1 MSNTTETTP
10 TKPTRPTAQAPAFEE
25 VVTHTP
31 VRDITLPGKAGTL
44 ALVTLDNGF
53 DHTKPNTFGPQ
64 TIAGLKA
71 TVDTLRQ
78 RADAGEIQAVGI
90 TGKPFIFAV
99 GADLKAVSQAADRE
113 QALEVARAG
122 HAAFAA
128 IMDLP
133 VPTFAFVNGAAMGGG
148 VEIALSADYRTI
160 SAGVPALALP
170 ETFLG
175 LVPGWGGC
183 YLLPNLVGPANAL
196 KVIIE
201 NPMNMNRMLK
211 GPQAF
216 ELGLADQLLEPADFL
231 EESLLWAASVLTGQA
246 KVERPE
252 VSRDEA
258 EWTAAIK
265 AAKGLVDLKT
275 GGKAPAPYRALQ
287 LVGQA
292 RTATRDEAFAAE
304 DEALADLVMGD
315 ELRAGLYSFD
325 LVQRRAKRP
334 AGAPDKA
341 LARKVTKVGIVGA
354 GLMASQLALLFAQRL
369 EVPVVMTDLDEE
381 RVAKGVGY
389 VHGEV
394 DKLLGKKRLSPDKAN
409 RLKGLVTGATS
420 KDGFADADFVIEAVF
435 EEMSVK
441 KQVWSEVE
449 AIVSPE
455 CVLATN
461 TSSLSITEMA
471 AELAHPERVVGFHFF
486 NPVAVMPLLEIIKGE
501 QTDDATL
508 ATAFATG
515 KGLKKTTILVKDSPS
530 FIVNRL
536 LGRFMGEVAK
546 VVDEGTPIEVAD
558 RAFAGLAPMPPF
570 ILLGLVGP
578 AIALHNNET
587 LARAFPDRFYVSEN
601 LRKVVAAKKSAIYT
615 WPEGKPVVDPEV
627 EALFDKPA
635 DPVVLSTEEVRERV
649 LGVLADEARRMLDE
663 GVVAAPMD
671 LDLAMITGAGFQFWN
686 GGLTPL
692 LDREG
697 VSEKVTGRRFLPPGV
712 ASVPA

>member
-1 MSNTTETTP
+1 VSEQQNTRAA
-10 TKPTRPTAQAPAFEE
+10 RPEGFEE
-25 VVTHTP
+25 VVTQAH
-31 VRDITLPGKAGTL
+31 VRDVALPGGAATM

-53 DHTKPNTFGPQ
+53 DHTKPTTFGPQ
-64 TIAGLKA
+64 SIQN
-71 TVDTLRQ
+71 LRAAVERLRE

-90 TGKPFIFAV
+90 TGKPFVFAV
-99 GADLKAVSQAADRE
+99 GADLKAVAGAAKRE

-122 HAAFAA
+122 HAAYGA

-148 VEIALSADYRTI
+148 VEIALACDYRTI
-160 SAGVPALALP
+160 SSGVPAVALP

-183 YLLPNLVGPANAL
+183 FLLPNLVGPANAL

-216 ELGLADQLLEPADFL
+216 SLGMADAMFEPADFL
-231 EESLLWAASVLTGQA
+231 EQSLRWAAGVVSGSVT
-246 KVERPE
+246 VERPE

-258 EWTAAIK
+258 EWAAATT

-275 GGKAPAPYRALQ
+275 GGRSPAPYRALQ
-287 LVGQA
+287 LVEAA
-292 RTATRDEAFAAE
+292 RTATRDEAFGAE

-341 LARKVTKVGIVGA
+341 LARPVTKVGIVGA

-389 VHGEV
+389 VHAEV
-394 DKLLGKKRLSPDKAN
+394 DKLLAKGRLGQDKAN
-409 RLKGLVTGATS
+409 RLKALVTGSTS

-435 EEMSVK
+435 EEMGVK
-441 KQVWSEVE
+441 KQVWAEVE
-449 AIVSPE
+449 AIVGAE

-471 AELAHPERVVGFHFF
+471 TDLQHPERVVGFHFF

-501 QTDDATL
+501 RTDDATL

-515 KGLKKTTILVKDSPS
+515 KALRKTTILVQDSPS

-570 ILLGLVGP
+570 VLLGLVGP

-587 LARAFPDRFYVSEN
+587 LAKAFPDRFYVSEN
-601 LRKVVAAKKSAIYT
+601 LRRVVAAKKPAIYI

-627 EALFDKPA
+627 EALFEKPA
-635 DPVVLSTEEVRERV
+635 DPVVLTVEQVRERV
-649 LGVLADEARRMLDE
+649 LSVLAEEARLMLDE
-663 GVVAAPMD
+663 GVAQAPMD

-697 VSEKVTGRRFLPPGV
+697 ISEKVTGKRFLPPGA
-712 ASVPA
+712 ASVPV

>member
-1 MSNTTETTP
+1 VSTDTNAAGQT
-10 TKPTRPTAQAPAFEE
+10 FEE
-25 VVTHTP
+25 VVTHLP
-31 VRDITLPGKAGTL
+31 VRDVALPGGVGTM

-53 DHTKPNTFGPQ
+53 DHTKPTTFGPK
-64 TIAGLKA
+64 TIANLLTVVQGL
-71 TVDTLRQ
+71 
-78 RADAGEIQAVGI
+78 RARAEAGEVQAVGI

-99 GADLKAVSQAADRE
+99 GADLKAVAQASSRE

-122 HAAFAA
+122 HAAYAA

-148 VEIALSADYRTI
+148 VEIALACDYRTI
-160 SAGVPALALP
+160 SSGVPAVALP

-183 YLLPNLVGPANAL
+183 WLLPNLVGPANAL

-201 NPMNMNRMLK
+201 NPMNTNRMLK

-216 ELGLADQLLEPADFL
+216 ELGMADAMFEPADFL
-231 EESLLWAASVLTGQA
+231 EQSLVWAGQVVSGA
-246 KVERPE
+246 VKVERPE
-252 VSRDEA
+252 VSRDEG
-258 EWTAAIK
+258 EWAA
-265 AAKGLVDLKT
+265 AVNGAKGLVDLKT
-275 GGKAPAPYRALQ
+275 GGKSPAPYRALR
-287 LVGQA
+287 LVAAA
-292 RTATRDEAFAAE
+292 RTATRDEAFTAE

-325 LVQRRAKRP
+325 LVQRRAKGP

-341 LARKVTKVGIVGA
+341 LARPVTKVGIVGA
-354 GLMASQLALLFAQRL
+354 GLMASQLAMLFAKSL

-394 DKLLGKKRLSPDKAN
+394 DKLLAKGRLGQDRAN
-409 RLKGLVTGATS
+409 RLKGLVTGATT
-420 KDGFADADFVIEAVF
+420 KDGFADADFVVEAVF
-435 EEMSVK
+435 EEMAVK
-441 KQVWSEVE
+441 KQVWAEVE
-449 AIVSPE
+449 AVVSAE

-471 AELAHPERVVGFHFF
+471 AELEHPERVVGFHFF

-501 QTDDATL
+501 RTDDATL

-558 RAFAGLAPMPPF
+558 KAFAGLAPMPPF

-587 LARAFPDRFYVSEN
+587 LAKAFPDRFYVSEN
-601 LRKVVAAKKSAIYT
+601 LRRVVAAGKPAIYT
-615 WPEGKPVVDPEV
+615 WPEGRPVVDPEV

-663 GVVAAPMD
+663 GVAQAPMD

-697 VSEKVTGRRFLPPGV
+697 VSENVTGRRFLPPGV

>member
-1 MSNTTETTP
+1 MSDTGTIT
-10 TKPTRPTAQAPAFEE
+10 QAPTPGFDE

-31 VRDITLPGKAGTL
+31 VRDITLPGDAGVL

-53 DHTKPNTFGPQ
+53 DHALPNTFGPQ
-64 TIAGLKA
+64 SIAALLEVVQGLA
-71 TVDTLRQ
+71 A
-78 RADAGEIQAVGI
+78 RAEAGEIQAVGI

-99 GADLKAVSQAADRE
+99 GADLKAVARATSRE
-113 QALEVARAG
+113 QALQVARAG
-122 HAAFAA
+122 HAAFGA

-148 VEIALSADYRTI
+148 VELALAADYRSI
-160 SAGVPALALP
+160 SAGVPAIALP

-183 YLLPNLVGPANAL
+183 YLLPRLVGPVNAL
-196 KVIIE
+196 TVIIE
-201 NPMNMNRMLK
+201 NPMNTNRMLK

-216 ELGLADQLLEPADFL
+216 KLGMADVMFAPADFL
-231 EESLLWAASVLTGQA
+231 EESLLWAAAVLTGGA
-246 KVERPE
+246 TVERPE

-258 EWTAAIK
+258 QWAGALE
-265 AAKGLVDLKT
+265 AAKALVDLKT
-275 GGKAPAPYRALQ
+275 GGRSPAPYRALE
-287 LVGQA
+287 LVAAA

-304 DEALADLVMGD
+304 DEVLADLVMGD

-381 RVAKGVGY
+381 RVGKGVGY
-389 VHGEV
+389 VHAEV
-394 DKLLGKKRLSPDKAN
+394 DKLLGKRRVSPDKAN
-409 RLKGLVTGATS
+409 RLKALVTGSTS

-435 EEMSVK
+435 EQMSVK
-441 KQVWSEVE
+441 KQVWAEVE
-449 AIVSPE
+449 AVVSAE

-471 AELAHPERVVGFHFF
+471 AGLEHPQRVVGFHFF
-486 NPVAVMPLLEIIKGE
+486 NPVAVMPLLEIIRGE

-515 KGLKKTTILVKDSPS
+515 RILKKTTILVKDSPS

-615 WPEGKPVVDPEV
+615 WPEGRPVVDPEV
-627 EALFDKPA
+627 EAMFDKPT
-635 DPVVLSTEEVRERV
+635 DPVVLTTEQVRERV

-663 GVVAAPMD
+663 GVVQAPMD

-697 VSEKVTGRRFLPPGV
+697 VSEKVTGKRFLPAGA
-712 ASVPA
+712 ASVSA

>member
-1 MSNTTETTP
+1 MSTDNTP
-10 TKPTRPTAQAPAFEE
+10 APASTEGFEE
-25 VVTHTP
+25 VVTHLP
-31 VRDITLPGKAGTL
+31 VRDIALPGGGGTM
-44 ALVTLDNGF
+44 ALVTLDNRF
-53 DHTKPNTFGPQ
+53 DHTKPNTFGPK
-64 TIAGLKA
+64 TIANLLS
-71 TVDTLRQ
+71 VVERLRA
-78 RADAGEIQAVGI
+78 RAEADEVQAVGI

-99 GADLKAVSQAADRE
+99 GADLKAVAQASSRE

-122 HAAFAA
+122 HAAYAA

-148 VEIALSADYRTI
+148 VELALACDYRTI
-160 SAGVPALALP
+160 SAGVPAVALP

-183 YLLPNLVGPANAL
+183 WLLPNLVGPANAL
-196 KVIIE
+196 TVIIE
-201 NPMNMNRMLK
+201 NPMNTNRMLK

-216 ELGLADQLLEPADFL
+216 ELGMADAMFEPADFL
-231 EESLLWAASVLTGQA
+231 EQSLTWAGQIVSGA
-246 KVERPE
+246 VGVERSQ

-258 EWTAAIK
+258 EWQGAVK

-275 GGKAPAPYRALQ
+275 GGRSPAPYRALQ
-287 LVGQA
+287 LVAAA

-341 LARKVTKVGIVGA
+341 LARSVTKVGIVGA
-354 GLMASQLALLFAQRL
+354 GLMASQLALLFAKNL
-369 EVPVVMTDLDEE
+369 EVPVVMTDLDED

-394 DKLLGKKRLSPDKAN
+394 DKLLAKGRVSADKAN
-409 RLKGLVTGATS
+409 RLKGLVTGATD
-420 KDGFADADFVIEAVF
+420 KTGFADADFVVEAVF
-435 EEMSVK
+435 EELAVK
-441 KQVWSEVE
+441 KQVWAEVE
-449 AIVSPE
+449 AVVSPE

-471 AELAHPERVVGFHFF
+471 ADLEHPERVVGFHFF

-501 QTDDATL
+501 RTDDATL

-558 RAFAGLAPMPPF
+558 KAFAGLAPMPPF

-587 LARAFPDRFYVSEN
+587 LAKAFPDRFYVSEN
-601 LRKVVAAKKSAIYT
+601 LRRVVAAKKPAIYT

-627 EALFDKPA
+627 EALFEKPA

-663 GVVAAPMD
+663 GVAQAPMD

-697 VSEKVTGRRFLPPGV
+697 VSEKVTGRRFLPPGA
-712 ASVPA
+712 ASVPAG

>member
-1 MSNTTETTP
+1 MSTDNTP
-10 TKPTRPTAQAPAFEE
+10 APASTEGFEE
-25 VVTHTP
+25 VVTHLP
-31 VRDITLPGKAGTL
+31 VRDIALPGGGGTM

-53 DHTKPNTFGPQ
+53 DHTKPNTFGPK
-64 TIAGLKA
+64 TIANLLS
-71 TVDTLRQ
+71 VVERLRA
-78 RADAGEIQAVGI
+78 RAEADEVQAVGI

-99 GADLKAVSQAADRE
+99 GADLKAVAQASSRE

-122 HAAFAA
+122 HAAYAA

-133 VPTFAFVNGAAMGGG
+133 VPTFAFVNGAAMRGG
-148 VEIALSADYRTI
+148 VELALACDYRTI
-160 SAGVPALALP
+160 SAGVPAVALP

-183 YLLPNLVGPANAL
+183 WLLPNLVGPANAL
-196 KVIIE
+196 TVIIE
-201 NPMNMNRMLK
+201 NPMNTNRMLK

-216 ELGLADQLLEPADFL
+216 ELGMADAMFEPADFL
-231 EESLLWAASVLTGQA
+231 EQSLTWAGQVVSGA
-246 KVERPE
+246 VGVERSQ

-258 EWTAAIK
+258 EWQGAVK

-275 GGKAPAPYRALQ
+275 GGRSPAPYRALQ
-287 LVGQA
+287 LVAAA

-341 LARKVTKVGIVGA
+341 LARPVTKVGIVGA
-354 GLMASQLALLFAQRL
+354 GLMASQLALLFAKNL
-369 EVPVVMTDLDEE
+369 EVPVVMTDLDED

-394 DKLLGKKRLSPDKAN
+394 DKLLAKGRVSADKAN
-409 RLKGLVTGATS
+409 RLKGLVTGATD
-420 KDGFADADFVIEAVF
+420 KTGFADADFVVEAVF
-435 EEMSVK
+435 EELAVK
-441 KQVWSEVE
+441 KQVWAEVE
-449 AIVSPE
+449 AVVSPE

-471 AELAHPERVVGFHFF
+471 ADLEHPERVVGFHFF

-501 QTDDATL
+501 RTDDATL

-558 RAFAGLAPMPPF
+558 KAFAGLAPMPPF

-587 LARAFPDRFYVSEN
+587 LAKAFPDRFYVSEN
-601 LRKVVAAKKSAIYT
+601 LRRVVAAKKPAIYT

-627 EALFDKPA
+627 EALFEKPA

-663 GVVAAPMD
+663 GVAQAPMD

-697 VSEKVTGRRFLPPGV
+697 VSEKVTGRRFLPPGA
-712 ASVPA
+712 ASVPAG

>member
-1 MSNTTETTP
+1 MSEAAKTHEAGT
-10 TKPTRPTAQAPAFEE
+10 FEE

-31 VRDITLPGKAGTL
+31 VRDIALPGDAGTL
-44 ALVTLDNGF
+44 ALITLDNGF

-64 TIAGLKA
+64 TVAGLQA
-71 TVDTLRQ
+71 TVARLRA
-78 RADAGEIQAVGI
+78 RADAGEITAVGI

-99 GADLKAVSQAADRE
+99 GADLKAVSQASRRE

-122 HAAFAA
+122 HAAFGA

-148 VEIALSADYRTI
+148 VEIALACDFRTI
-160 SAGVPALALP
+160 SSGVPAVALP

-211 GPQAF
+211 GPQARQ
-216 ELGLADQLLEPADFL
+216 LGLADAMFEPADFL
-231 EESLLWAASVLTGQA
+231 EESLLWAGRVITGETR
-246 KVERPE
+246 VERPE

-258 EWTAAIK
+258 DWAGAVK

-275 GGKAPAPYRALQ
+275 GGTAPAPYRALQ
-287 LVGQA
+287 LVTAA

-325 LVQRRAKRP
+325 LVQKRAKRP
-334 AGAPDKA
+334 AGAPDKS
-341 LARKVTKVGIVGA
+341 LARPVTKVGIVGA

-369 EVPVVMTDLDEE
+369 EVPVVMTDLDQE
-381 RVAKGVGY
+381 RVDKGVGY

-394 DKLLGKKRLSPDKAN
+394 DKLLGKGRVGPDKAN
-409 RLKGLVTGATS
+409 RLKALVTGATT
-420 KDGFADADFVIEAVF
+420 KDHFADADFVIEAVF

-441 KQVWSEVE
+441 KQVWAEVE
-449 AIVSPE
+449 AIVGPD

-471 AELAHPERVVGFHFF
+471 ADLKNPERVVGFHFF
-486 NPVAVMPLLEIIKGE
+486 NPVAIMPLLEIIKGE
-501 QTDDATL
+501 RTDDATL

-515 KGLKKTTILVKDSPS
+515 KAQRKTTILVKDSPS

-587 LARAFPDRFYVSEN
+587 LAKAFPDRFYVSEN
-601 LRKVVAAKKSAIYT
+601 LRRVVEARKPAIYI

-627 EALFDKPA
+627 EALFEKPA
-635 DPVVLSTEEVRERV
+635 DPVVLTTQQVRERV
-649 LGVLADEARRMLDE
+649 LSVLAEEARLMLDE
-663 GVVAAPMD
+663 GVAQAPMD
-671 LDLAMITGAGFQFWN
+671 IDLAMITGAGFQFWN

>member
-1 MSNTTETTP
+1 MSDQATT
-10 TKPTRPTAQAPAFEE
+10 QNPAFDE
-25 VVTHTP
+25 VVTHAP
-31 VRDITLPGKAGTL
+31 VRDITLPGDAGVL
-44 ALVTLDNGF
+44 ALITLDNGF

-64 TIAGLKA
+64 TIANLLSVVQGLR
-71 TVDTLRQ
+71 T
-78 RADAGEIQAVGI
+78 RAEAGEIQAVGI

-99 GADLKAVSQAADRE
+99 GADLKAVAQATSRD

-122 HAAFAA
+122 HAAFGA

-148 VEIALSADYRTI
+148 VEIALSADYRSI
-160 SAGVPALALP
+160 SAGVPAIALP

-183 YLLPNLVGPANAL
+183 YLLPNLVGPVNAL

-201 NPMNMNRMLK
+201 NPMNTNRMLK

-216 ELGLADQLLEPADFL
+216 ELGMADVMFAPADFL
-231 EESLLWAASVLTGQA
+231 EESLLWAARVLTGETE
-246 KVERPE
+246 VDRPE
-252 VSRDEA
+252 VTRDES
-258 EWTAAIK
+258 EWAGAIK

-275 GGKAPAPYRALQ
+275 GGKSPAPYRALQ
-287 LVGQA
+287 LVAAA

-381 RVAKGVGY
+381 RVGKGVGY
-389 VHGEV
+389 VHAEV
-394 DKLLGKKRLSPDKAN
+394 DKLLGKRRVSPDKAN
-409 RLKGLVTGATS
+409 RIKGLVTGSTS

-441 KQVWSEVE
+441 KQVWAEVE
-449 AIVSPE
+449 AVVSAE

-471 AELAHPERVVGFHFF
+471 AELQHPERVVGFHFF

-515 KGLKKTTILVKDSPS
+515 KTLRKTTILVKDSPS

-587 LARAFPDRFYVSEN
+587 LAKAFPDRFYVSEN
-601 LRKVVAAKKSAIYT
+601 LRRVVAAKKSAIYT

-627 EALFDKPA
+627 EALFEKPA
-635 DPVVLSTEEVRERV
+635 DPVVLTTEQVRERV

-663 GVVAAPMD
+663 GVAQAPMD

-697 VSEKVTGRRFLPPGV
+697 VSEKVTGKRFLPAGA

>member
-1 MSNTTETTP
+1 MSEAAKTHEAGT
-10 TKPTRPTAQAPAFEE
+10 FEE

-31 VRDITLPGKAGTL
+31 VRDIALPGDAGTL
-44 ALVTLDNGF
+44 ALITLDNGF

-64 TIAGLKA
+64 TVAGLQA
-71 TVDTLRQ
+71 TVARLRA
-78 RADAGEIQAVGI
+78 RADAGEITAVGI

-99 GADLKAVSQAADRE
+99 GADLKAVSQASRRE

-122 HAAFAA
+122 HAAFGA

-133 VPTFAFVNGAAMGGG
+133 VPTFAFVNGAALGGG
-148 VEIALSADYRTI
+148 VELALACDFRTI
-160 SAGVPALALP
+160 SSGVPAVALP

-211 GPQAF
+211 GPQARQ
-216 ELGLADQLLEPADFL
+216 LGLADAMFEPADFL
-231 EESLLWAASVLTGQA
+231 EESLLWAGRVITGETR
-246 KVERPE
+246 VERPE

-258 EWTAAIK
+258 DWAGAVK

-275 GGKAPAPYRALQ
+275 GGTAPAPYRALQ
-287 LVGQA
+287 LVTAA

-325 LVQRRAKRP
+325 LVQKRAKRP
-334 AGAPDKA
+334 AGAPDKS
-341 LARKVTKVGIVGA
+341 LARPVTKVGIVGA

-369 EVPVVMTDLDEE
+369 EVPVVMTDLDQE
-381 RVAKGVGY
+381 RVDKGVGY

-394 DKLLGKKRLSPDKAN
+394 DKLLGKGRVGPDKAN
-409 RLKGLVTGATS
+409 RLKALVTGATT
-420 KDGFADADFVIEAVF
+420 KDHFADADFVIEAVF

-441 KQVWSEVE
+441 KQVWAEVE
-449 AIVSPE
+449 AIVGPD

-471 AELAHPERVVGFHFF
+471 ADLKNPERVVGFHFF
-486 NPVAVMPLLEIIKGE
+486 NPVAIMPLLEIIKGE
-501 QTDDATL
+501 RTDDATL

-515 KGLKKTTILVKDSPS
+515 KALRKTTILVKDSPS

-587 LARAFPDRFYVSEN
+587 LAKAFPDRFYVSEN
-601 LRKVVAAKKSAIYT
+601 LRRVVEARKPAIYI

-627 EALFDKPA
+627 EALFEKPA
-635 DPVVLSTEEVRERV
+635 DPVVLTTQQVRERV
-649 LGVLADEARRMLDE
+649 LSVLAEEARLMLDE
-663 GVVAAPMD
+663 GVAQAPMD
-671 LDLAMITGAGFQFWN
+671 IDLAMITGAGFQFWN

>member
-1 MSNTTETTP
+1 MSEQRNTV
-10 TKPTRPTAQAPAFEE
+10 EE

-31 VRDITLPGKAGTL
+31 VRDIALPGGAGTL
-44 ALVTLDNGF
+44 ALITLDNGF

-64 TIAGLKA
+64 TVAGLGH
-71 TVDTLRQ
+71 TVARLRA
-78 RADAGEIQAVGI
+78 RAEAGEIQAVGI

-99 GADLKAVSQAADRE
+99 GADLKAVAQATSRE

-122 HAAFAA
+122 HAAFGA

-148 VEIALSADYRTI
+148 VEIALACDYRSI
-160 SAGVPALALP
+160 SAGVPAVALP

-216 ELGLADQLLEPADFL
+216 ELGVADAMFEPADFL
-231 EESLLWAASVLTGQA
+231 EQSLLWAGRVLTGET

-252 VSRDEA
+252 VSRDES
-258 EWTAAIK
+258 EWAGAVK
-265 AAKGLVDLKT
+265 AAKALVDLKT
-275 GGKAPAPYRALQ
+275 GGRSPAPYRALQ
-287 LVGQA
+287 LVAAA
-292 RTATRDEAFAAE
+292 RTAGRDEAFGAE
-304 DEALADLVMGD
+304 DEVLADLVMGD

-341 LARKVTKVGIVGA
+341 MARPVTKVGIVGA

-369 EVPVVMTDLDEE
+369 EVPVVMTDLDEG

-394 DKLLGKKRLSPDKAN
+394 DKLLAKGRVSPDKAN
-409 RLKGLVTGATS
+409 RLKTLVTGSTS
-420 KDGFADADFVIEAVF
+420 KDGFADADFVLEAVF

-441 KQVWSEVE
+441 KTVWAEVE

-471 AELAHPERVVGFHFF
+471 ADLKNPERVVGFHFF

-501 QTDDATL
+501 NTDEATL

-515 KGLKKTTILVKDSPS
+515 KALRKTTILVKDSPS

-536 LGRFMGEVAK
+536 LGRFMGEVAR

-570 ILLGLVGP
+570 VLLGLVGP

-587 LARAFPDRFYVSEN
+587 LAKAFPDRFYVSDN
-601 LRKVVAAKKSAIYT
+601 LRRVVEAKKPAIYV

-627 EALFDKPA
+627 EALFEKPA
-635 DPVVLSTEEVRERV
+635 DPVVLTTEQVRERV

-663 GVVAAPMD
+663 GVAQAPMD

-697 VSEKVTGRRFLPPGV
+697 LSEKVTGQRFLPPGV

>member
-1 MSNTTETTP
+1 MSEQQN
-10 TKPTRPTAQAPAFEE
+10 AFEE
-25 VVTHTP
+25 VVTRTP
-31 VRDITLPGKAGTL
+31 VRDIALPGGAGIL
-44 ALVTLDNGF
+44 AHLTLDNGF
-53 DHTKPNTFGPQ
+53 DHTTPITFGPK
-64 TIAGLKA
+64 TIEGL
-71 TVDTLRQ
+71 VQVVENLRT
-78 RADAGEIQAVGI
+78 RAEAGEIKAVGI

-99 GADLKAVSQAADRE
+99 GADLKAVSRATSRE

-122 HAAFAA
+122 HAAYGAL
-128 IMDLP
+128 MDLP

-148 VEIALSADYRTI
+148 VEIGLACDYRSI
-160 SAGVPALALP
+160 SSGGPAVALP

-183 YLLPNLVGPANAL
+183 YLLPNLVGVQNAL
-196 KVIIE
+196 TVIIE
-201 NPMNMNRMLK
+201 NPLNMNRMLK
-211 GPQAF
+211 GPQAYD
-216 ELGLADQLLEPADFL
+216 LGIADVMFEPADFL
-231 EESLLWAASVLTGQA
+231 EESLLWATKVVTGEVT
-246 KVERPE
+246 VERVPVE
-252 VSRDEA
+252 RDEA
-258 EWTAAIK
+258 TWSAAVK
-265 AAKGLVDLKT
+265 AAKGIVDLKT
-275 GGKAPAPYRALQ
+275 GGRAPGPYRALQ
-287 LVGQA
+287 LVRAA

-325 LVQRRAKRP
+325 LVQKRAKRP
-334 AGAPDKA
+334 AGAPDEA

-354 GLMASQLALLFAQRL
+354 GLMASQLALLFAKNL

-394 DKLLGKKRLSPDKAN
+394 DKLLAKGRLGGDRAN
-409 RLKGLVTGATS
+409 RLKALVTGSTS
-420 KDGFADADFVIEAVF
+420 KDGFADADFVVEAVF

-441 KQVWSEVE
+441 KQVWAEVE
-449 AIVSPE
+449 SVVSPE

-471 AELAHPERVVGFHFF
+471 ADLKHPERVVGFHFF

-501 QTDDATL
+501 LTDDATL

-515 KGLKKTTILVKDSPS
+515 KALRKTTILVKDSPS

-536 LGRFMGEVAK
+536 LGRFMGEVAR

-558 RAFAGLAPMPPF
+558 KAFAGLAPMPPF
-570 ILLGLVGP
+570 VLLGLVGP

-587 LARAFPDRFYVSEN
+587 LAKAFPDRFYVSDN
-601 LRKVVAAKKSAIYT
+601 LRRVVEAKKPAIYN
-615 WPEGKPVVDPEV
+615 WHEGKPVVDPEV
-627 EALFDKPA
+627 EALFEKPA
-635 DPVVLSTEEVRERV
+635 APVVLTADEVRERV
-649 LGVLADEARRMLDE
+649 LSVLADEARRMLDD
-663 GVVAAPMD
+663 GVAQAPMD

-697 VSEKVTGRRFLPPGV
+697 VSEKVTGQRFLPPGV

>member
-1 MSNTTETTP
+1 MSEQ
-10 TKPTRPTAQAPAFEE
+10 AQNRNALEE
-25 VVTHTP
+25 VVTHLL
-31 VRDITLPGKAGTL
+31 VRDVALPGGAGTM

-53 DHTKPNTFGPQ
+53 DHTKPNTFGPT
-64 TIAGLKA
+64 TIANLRSVVAGLQA
-71 TVDTLRQ
+71 
-78 RADAGEIQAVGI
+78 RAEAGEVQAVGI
-90 TGKPFIFAV
+90 TGKPFMFAV
-99 GADLKAVSQAADRE
+99 GADLKAVAQASSRE
-113 QALEVARAG
+113 QALTVARAG
-122 HAAFAA
+122 HAAYAA

-148 VEIALSADYRTI
+148 VELALACDYRTI
-160 SAGVPALALP
+160 SSGVPAVALP

-196 KVIIE
+196 TVIID
-201 NPMNMNRMLK
+201 NPMNTNRMLK

-216 ELGLADQLLEPADFL
+216 GLGMADAIFEPADFL
-231 EESLLWAASVLTGQA
+231 EQSLVWAGQVVSGSISVA
-246 KVERPE
+246 RPE

-258 EWTAAIK
+258 EWQAAVK
-265 AAKGLVDLKT
+265 AAKAVVDLKT
-275 GGKAPAPYRALQ
+275 GGKSPAPYRALQ
-287 LVGQA
+287 LVSAA
-292 RTATRDEAFAAE
+292 RTATREEAFGAE
-304 DEALADLVMGD
+304 DLALADLVMGD

-334 AGAPDKA
+334 SGAPDTS
-341 LARKVTKVGIVGA
+341 LARPVTKVGIVGA
-354 GLMASQLALLFAQRL
+354 GLMASQLAMLFARSL
-369 EVPVVMTDLDEE
+369 EVPVVMTDLDEA

-389 VHGEV
+389 VHAEV
-394 DKLLGKKRLSPDKAN
+394 DKLVAKGRVSNDKAN
-409 RLKGLVTGATS
+409 RLKGLVTSATA
-420 KDGFADADFVIEAVF
+420 KDGFADADFVVEAVF

-441 KQVWSEVE
+441 KQVWAEVE
-449 AIVSPE
+449 AVVSPQ

-471 AELAHPERVVGFHFF
+471 SDLQHPERVVGFHFF
-486 NPVAVMPLLEIIKGE
+486 NPVAVMPLLEVIQGE
-501 QTDDATL
+501 RTDDVTL

-515 KGLKKTTILVKDSPS
+515 KSLRKTTILVKDSPS

-536 LGRFMGEVAK
+536 LGRFMGEVAR

-558 RAFAGLAPMPPF
+558 KAFAGLAPMPPF

-615 WPEGKPVVDPEV
+615 WPEGRPVVDPEV
-627 EALFDKPA
+627 EALFEKPA
-635 DPVVLSTEEVRERV
+635 DPVVLSAEEVRERV

-663 GVVAAPMD
+663 GVVRAPMD

-697 VSEKVTGRRFLPPGV
+697 VSERVTGQRFLPPGV
-712 ASVPA
+712 ASVPQVASVPGVSS